1 MELSGFLSAASRRV
15 FVAAGLAACLSASV
29 GLAAQDPAPQ
39 TAAPAQQPAQQEDG
53 FKFDTPGRVLFVWQI
68 RPAEVRN
75 FTLAWQ
81 TIKAE
86 LRKMGDPSLTAL
98 ADSINIL
105 QVGLPPG
112 GPTAILLFDLNPVST
127 THTYNPVTLLFET
140 LKATEDKPGVGLS
153 YEQATEIFE
162 QIKNAYVE
170 ATPWP
175 LTVPLFGS
183 GPVPG

>member
-15 FVAAGLAACLSASV
+15 FVAVGLAACLGASV
-29 GLAAQDPAPQ
+29 GLAAQDPVQQ
-39 TAAPAQQPAQQEDG
+39 TAPPAQQQPPAQEDG
-53 FKFDTPGRVLFVWQI
+53 FKFNTPGRVLFVWQV

-81 TIKAE
+81 TIKTE
-86 LRKMGDPSLTAL
+86 LRKMGDPSLTSL

-105 QVGLPPG
+105 QVELPPG
-112 GPTAILLFDLNPVST
+112 GPAAILLFDLNPVST

-175 LTVPLFGS
+175 LT
-183 GPVPG
+183 PVR